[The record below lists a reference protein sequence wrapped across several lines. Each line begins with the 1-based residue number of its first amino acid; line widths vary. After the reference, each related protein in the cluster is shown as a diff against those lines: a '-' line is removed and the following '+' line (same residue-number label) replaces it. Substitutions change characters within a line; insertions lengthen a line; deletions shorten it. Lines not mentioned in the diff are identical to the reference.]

1 MSWIRAGPPSL
12 ARGARQGR
20 RWRRRRGGPK
30 KSARS
35 AKSLFVLPFFFFEN
49 TLSLHCSCRSDCAAS
64 SASSPGLELERRRRR
79 RREEEGEEGRGSREK
94 WRGRSLRRLPA
105 SPRSPG
111 SSDNEDH
118 RAARSSGSSTP
129 LQRRQR
135 REPGRRSDGP
145 AALAERD
152 GGPGTGPAAP
162 EAGAP
167 LTTGRLAL
175 HRVGKSDYL
184 PFPQDGGGTC
194 PAAHSERG
202 RRRTPGPDSERWSGH
217 YARSKPAVAD

>member
-1 MSWIRAGPPSL
+1 MHTD
-12 ARGARQGR
+12 
-20 RWRRRRGGPK
+20 RRRDGTPQAETCGAP
-30 KSARS
+30 
-35 AKSLFVLPFFFFEN
+35 P
-49 TLSLHCSCRSDCAAS
+49 LSLHCSCRSDCAAS

-79 RREEEGEEGRGSREK
+79 RREGGEGGGSREK

-175 HRVGKSDYL
+175 HRVGKS
-184 PFPQDGGGTC
+184 FPQDGGGTC

>member
-1 MSWIRAGPPSL
+1 MHTD
-12 ARGARQGR
+12 
-20 RWRRRRGGPK
+20 RRRDGTFV
-30 KSARS
+30 SA
-35 AKSLFVLPFFFFEN
+35 LLLPFG
-49 TLSLHCSCRSDCAAS
+49 LCRVQRLQPRTRA
-64 SASSPGLELERRRRR
+64 
-79 RREEEGEEGRGSREK
+79 REEEEAAEGGRGGRERREEK

-175 HRVGKSDYL
+175 HRVGKSRRCSTQ
-184 PFPQDGGGTC
+184 FPQDGGGTC